1 MSQTTAR
8 TTKTTAQPQ
17 PTSLPNAWARRM
29 VLAKMARFTQGHLT
43 IEDGGQTFEFGRA
56 DDTLRAHV
64 RVLDPRFYRYMALG
78 GSLGASEAYIDGLWE
93 TDDLTALCRI
103 VVQNGEARDKME
115 RGWGWLAK
123 PAHQLFHVLHRN
135 TTANSRRN
143 IAAHYDLG
151 NEFFRLF
158 LDENLMYS
166 SAIFPSPDSSL
177 EEASRHKIER
187 ICQLLELGPNDHLL
201 EIGTGWGG
209 FALHAAKNYGC
220 RITTTTISQQQYDM
234 AVERIA
240 QADLSDRIKVLRVDY
255 RDLEG
260 QYDKIV
266 SIEMIEAVGHHYY
279 DAYFGQCSRLLKPD
293 GLMLLQAITIGD
305 WFFDAHTRTVDF
317 IKRYIFPGSC
327 IPSVTAMA
335 ESLARESDMRIV
347 DLRDIGPHY
356 ARTLRIWRERFFEQI
371 DQVRDQGFN
380 EEFIRMWAFYL
391 CYCEAGFAERY
402 IGDAQILLAKP
413 QNRRHAEFA

>member
-1 MSQTTAR
+1 MSQTTSPVQHS
-8 TTKTTAQPQ
+8 TIKSKS
-17 PTSLPNAWARRM
+17 SLLTNSLARRM
-29 VLAKMARFTQGHLT
+29 VLAKMARFTEGFLT
-43 IEDGGQTFEFGRA
+43 IKDGEQVFEFGRE
-56 DDTLRAHV
+56 DDPLCAHV
-64 RVLDPRFYRYMALG
+64 KVLDQKFYRYMALG
-78 GSLGASEAYIDGLWE
+78 GSLGAAEAYIDGLWE
-93 TDDLTALCRI
+93 TNNLTALCRI

-123 PAHQLFHVLHRN
+123 PTHHLFHILHRN
-135 TTANSRRN
+135 TTKNSRRN

-151 NEFFRLF
+151 NNFFRLF

-166 SAIFPSPDSSL
+166 SAIFPQPESTL
-177 EEASRHKIER
+177 EDASKHKIER
-187 ICQLLELGPNDHLL
+187 ICHMLELGPNDHLL

-209 FALHAAKNYGC
+209 FALHAAQNYGC
-220 RITTTTISQQQYDM
+220 RITTTTISQQQYNLTSQRI
-234 AVERIA
+234 AEAGLSERIE
-240 QADLSDRIKVLRVDY
+240 VLLEDY
-255 RDLEG
+255 RDLKG

-305 WFFDAHTRTVDF
+305 WFFDAHTHTVDF

-327 IPSVTAMA
+327 IPSVTAIA
-335 ESLARESDMRIV
+335 QSLSRKSDLRII

-356 ARTLRIWRERFFEQI
+356 ARTLRIWRERFLEQI
-371 DQVRDQGFN
+371 ETVRGQEFN
-380 EEFIRMWAFYL
+380 EEFIRMWTFYL

-413 QNRRHAEFA
+413 QNRRHAEYA

>member
-1 MSQTTAR
+1 MSQTTAP
-8 TTKTTAQPQ
+8 TKQTTAQPQ
-17 PTSLPNAWARRM
+17 HTSLPNAWARRM

-177 EEASRHKIER
+177 EEASCHKIER

-240 QADLSDRIKVLRVDY
+240 QADLSDRIEVLRVDY

-371 DQVRDQGFN
+371 DHVRDQGFN

>member
-166 SAIFPSPDSSL
+166 SAIFPSPNSSL

-240 QADLSDRIKVLRVDY
+240 QADLSDRIEVLRVDY

>member
-1 MSQTTAR
+1 
-8 TTKTTAQPQ
+8 
-17 PTSLPNAWARRM
+17 
-29 VLAKMARFTQGHLT
+29 
-43 IEDGGQTFEFGRA
+43 
-56 DDTLRAHV
+56 
-64 RVLDPRFYRYMALG
+64 
-78 GSLGASEAYIDGLWE
+78 
-93 TDDLTALCRI
+93 
-103 VVQNGEARDKME
+103 
-115 RGWGWLAK
+115 
-123 PAHQLFHVLHRN
+123 
-135 TTANSRRN
+135 
-143 IAAHYDLG
+143 
-151 NEFFRLF
+151 
-158 LDENLMYS
+158 
-166 SAIFPSPDSSL
+166 L